1 MSNDSTPTPEP
12 VDPDEIVRLTFYMKA
27 HKAVV
32 FQARAAEWLA
42 GDLARPA
49 SGPTQY
55 VPPFNRSHGPKNAWE
70 LPEWG
75 ALDQP
80 AADWLVAD
88 LTERQRAAMRHMVAA
103 GGDGVW
109 TNELRDLA
117 GYEPEE
123 RMNGVFR
130 ALAGRCR
137 SCGRRPFWNGGAKDP
152 AKGQKLT
159 LTAGVTLELFA
170 EAIRRNTD

>member
-1 MSNDSTPTPEP
+1 MDEDLDRTPAP
-12 VDPDEIVRLTFYMKA
+12 VDPNEIVGVTFYMQA
-27 HKAVV
+27 HRAAV

-42 GDLARPA
+42 GDLSAGTR
-49 SGPTQY
+49 SGQY
-55 VPPFNRSHGPKNAWE
+55 VPPFNRSHGPRNAWE

-75 ALDQP
+75 APDQP

-88 LTERQRAAMRHMVAA
+88 LTERQRAAVRHMVAA

-117 GYEPEE
+117 GYEPGE

-152 AKGQKLT
+152 AKGQKLAI
-159 LTAGVTLELFA
+159 TAGVTLELFDQA
-170 EAIRRNTD
+170 VRRHAD

>member
-1 MSNDSTPTPEP
+1 MSNGSNPTPES

-27 HKAVV
+27 HRRWSSKREPPSGSPGPGPACLG
-32 FQARAAEWLA
+32 ADPL
-42 GDLARPA
+42 RPA
-49 SGPTQY
+49 VQPLPWAQERLG
-55 VPPFNRSHGPKNAWE
+55 A
-70 LPEWG
+70 PEWG

-88 LTERQRAAMRHMVAA
+88 LTERQRAAMRRMVAA

-130 ALAGRCR
+130 ALAGRCK